1 MVGDI
6 VKGKPSRAATFGVFV
21 ELLPGVEGLCHNS
34 EIPAEMR
41 EDSPPLPIGVEMNF
55 KIIKLNEVEKRIGLT
70 LSTAIAEQE
79 RQRLGE
85 YQRQAE
91 QAGHGIG
98 EAAQT
103 EESHE

>member
-1 MVGDI
+1 
-6 VKGKPSRAATFGVFV
+6 
-21 ELLPGVEGLCHNS
+21 
-34 EIPAEMR
+34 MR